1 MKRTML
7 QKFGILGLI
16 SLLSYTAA
24 VVFAPLAYPGYNWLA
39 QAVSDLSADSAPS
52 RTLWNQLSALYMPCG
67 IVCCTMCGLEVSANP
82 NRALRTGVYIFYV
95 MNWLPAVG
103 YAMFPLP
110 EAGTPGGFQGTMH
123 MVVTAFVVLLSIAS
137 LILII
142 LGDRGARSGLGVW
155 AAAALAMMLLSAIG
169 TGIVP
174 GEYFGIPERFS
185 VFAATGFNAVLGMYL
200 FNGRLA
206 EGRTSEKHD

>member
-16 SLLSYTAA
+16 SLLSYTTA

-39 QAVSDLSADSAPS
+39 QAVSDLPADSAPS

-67 IVCCTMCGLEVSANP
+67 IVCCTMCGLEVSVNP
-82 NRALRTGVYIFYV
+82 NLALRTGVYIFYV
-95 MNWLPAVG
+95 MNW
-103 YAMFPLP
+103 LP

-123 MVVTAFVVLLSIAS
+123 MVVTAFVVLLSIAL

-155 AAAALAMMLLSAIG
+155 AAAALAMMLLGAIG
-169 TGIVP
+169 TGIIP

-185 VFAATGFNAVLGMYL
+185 VFAATGLNAVLGMYL

>member
-39 QAVSDLSADSAPS
+39 QAVSDFSADSAPS

-95 MNWLPAVG
+95 MNW
-103 YAMFPLP
+103 LP

-155 AAAALAMMLLSAIG
+155 AAAALAMMLLGAIG

>member
-67 IVCCTMCGLEVSANP
+67 IVCCTICGLEVSANP

-95 MNWLPAVG
+95 MNWLSAVG

-142 LGDRGARSGLGVW
+142 LGDRGALRTRRMGCRSARNDASRRDRHRNRTGR
-155 AAAALAMMLLSAIG
+155 IFRNTG
-169 TGIVP
+169 TLQRIRGDRVQRGAGHVLVQRQACR
-174 GEYFGIPERFS
+174 GEDIRK
-185 VFAATGFNAVLGMYL
+185 T
-200 FNGRLA
+200 
-206 EGRTSEKHD
+206 

>member
-16 SLLSYTAA
+16 SLLSYTTA

-67 IVCCTMCGLEVSANP
+67 IVCCTMCGLEVNANP

-95 MNWLPAVG
+95 MNW
-103 YAMFPLP
+103 LP

-142 LGDRGARSGLGVW
+142 LGDRGVRSGLGVW
-155 AAAALAMMLLSAIG
+155 AAAALAMMLLGAIG

-185 VFAATGFNAVLGMYL
+185 GFAATGFNAVLGMYL

>member
-39 QAVSDLSADSAPS
+39 QAVSDLSADSTPS

-82 NRALRTGVYIFYV
+82 NLALRTGVYIFYV
-95 MNWLPAVG
+95 MNW
-103 YAMFPLP
+103 LP

-155 AAAALAMMLLSAIG
+155 AAAALAMMLLGAIG

>member
-82 NRALRTGVYIFYV
+82 NRALRTGVYIF
-95 MNWLPAVG
+95 LRDELAVG
-103 YAMFPLP
+103 GGLRYVPAARGRD
-110 EAGTPGGFQGTMH
+110 AGRLSGDDAHGRDGICGAAVDSVADPDNPRRQGSALRTRRMGC
-123 MVVTAFVVLLSIAS
+123 LSARNDAS
-137 LILII
+137 RRDRHRNRTGRIFRNTGTLQRIR
-142 LGDRGARSGLGVW
+142 GDRAQRGAGHVLVQRQ
-155 AAAALAMMLLSAIG
+155 ACR
-169 TGIVP
+169 
-174 GEYFGIPERFS
+174 GEDI
-185 VFAATGFNAVLGMYL
+185 
-200 FNGRLA
+200 
-206 EGRTSEKHD
+206 RTS

>member
-82 NRALRTGVYIFYV
+82 NLALRTGVYIFYV
-95 MNWLPAVG
+95 MNW
-103 YAMFPLP
+103 LP

-155 AAAALAMMLLSAIG
+155 AAAALAMMLLGAIG